1 MKLVQCSRPGAAAR
15 RCGRHKIAAAGAR
28 REFAQRVGA
37 RQGGGAAVFSRS
49 RPVRKVVAAFEPELD
64 ILVFVPRG
72 VRWKRLKSDGFDTA
86 ARNGLHL
93 AVAELPLKF
102 WADW

>member
-1 MKLVQCSRPGAAAR
+1 
-15 RCGRHKIAAAGAR
+15 
-28 REFAQRVGA
+28 
-37 RQGGGAAVFSRS
+37 
-49 RPVRKVVAAFEPELD
+49 VRKVVAAFEPELD